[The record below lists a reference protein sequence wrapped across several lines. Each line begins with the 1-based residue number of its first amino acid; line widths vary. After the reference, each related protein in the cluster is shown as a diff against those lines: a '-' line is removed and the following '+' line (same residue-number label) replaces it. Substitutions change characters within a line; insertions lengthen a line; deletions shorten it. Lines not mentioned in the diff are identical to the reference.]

1 MDRGGGS
8 GPDPDGTGI
17 EAEVSGPDT
26 TGIEAEVTGPDTIGI
41 EAEIMDRPDGTGI
54 EAELMGR
61 NRWDWDRGGG
71 NGLRP
76 VRMGWR
82 QSL

>member
-1 MDRGGGS
+1 MDWDGGRVCKD
-8 GPDPDGTGI
+8 GPDG
-17 EAEVSGPDT
+17 
-26 TGIEAEVTGPDTIGI
+26 TGIEAEVTGPDTTGI
-41 EAEIMDRPDGTGI
+41 EAEIMDRPDVTGI

-61 NRWDWDRGGG
+61 NRWERERQG